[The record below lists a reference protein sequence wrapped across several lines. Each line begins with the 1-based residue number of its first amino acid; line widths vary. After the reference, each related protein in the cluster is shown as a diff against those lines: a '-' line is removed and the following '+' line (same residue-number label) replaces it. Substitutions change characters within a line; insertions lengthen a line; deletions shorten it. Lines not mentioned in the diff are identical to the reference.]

1 MITTTA
7 SERVEHMA
15 RLLERLGHDIDR
27 NDDSQAAFSDIRE
40 MRRLLNTLEQDLRGE
55 TVSTIGDAC

>member
-1 MITTTA
+1 MITTRA

-15 RLLERLGHDIDR
+15 RLLDRLGHDIEQ
-27 NDDSQAAFSDIRE
+27 NDAPQAAFSDIRE
-40 MRRLLNTLEQDLRGE
+40 IRRLLNTLEQDLRGE